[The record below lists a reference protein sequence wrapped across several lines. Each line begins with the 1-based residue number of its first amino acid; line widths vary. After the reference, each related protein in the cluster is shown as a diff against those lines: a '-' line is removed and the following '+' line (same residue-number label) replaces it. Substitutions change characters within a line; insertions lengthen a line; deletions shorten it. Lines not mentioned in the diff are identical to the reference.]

1 MRRPSRQAT
10 IRDMPHSQSNLR
22 AQAGDRLVIR
32 AHHTGEAERDGEIL
46 EVLGE
51 EGAPP
56 YVVRW
61 EDDGHVSR
69 VYPGTDAYV
78 QHLHDDVPTG

>member
-1 MRRPSRQAT
+1 MAT
-10 IRDMPHSQSNLR
+10 SKSILR
-22 AQAGDRLVIR
+22 AEPGDRLVIR
-32 AHHTGEAERDGEIL
+32 AHHQGEPERDAEVL

-61 EDDGHVSR
+61 QDDGHVSR
-69 VYPGTDAYV
+69 LYPGSDAYV
-78 QHLHDDVPTG
+78 EHFHHR

>member
-1 MRRPSRQAT
+1 MIVVMS
-10 IRDMPHSQSNLR
+10 HSQSILR
-22 AQAGDRLVIR
+22 AQPGDRVVIR

-46 EVLGE
+46 EVLGDD
-51 EGAPP
+51 GAPP

-69 VYPGTDAYV
+69 LYPGSDAYV
-78 QHLHDDVPTG
+78 QHFEHTD